1 MFTDEASLSSLQRLK
16 LRLSGHTQIGYAK
29 KAEWKERVPVFAF
42 HCETHG
48 IVSNTPMGHM
58 QRLICP
64 QCFLDE
70 AASSREAHACDQMQL
85 DAFKD
90 VSLVEGC

>member
-16 LRLSGHTQIGYAK
+16 IRLSGHTRVGYSK
-29 KAEWKERVPVFAF
+29 KAGWKERVPVFAF

-48 IVSNTPMGHM
+48 IVCNTPQGHM

-64 QCFLDE
+64 QCFKE
-70 AASSREAHACDQMQL
+70 EIASTCNAYTRDQMQL
-85 DAFKD
+85 NALPDA
-90 VSLVEGC
+90 SLVQGY

>member
-1 MFTDEASLSSLQRLK
+1 MFTDEDGLSSLQRLK
-16 LRLSGHTQIGYAK
+16 LRLSGHIQVGHTKRAG
-29 KAEWKERVPVFAF
+29 WKERVPVFAF

-64 QCFLDE
+64 RCFHEEIASTLDAHARDQMLLDE
-70 AASSREAHACDQMQL
+70 IHTA
-85 DAFKD
+85 
-90 VSLVEGC
+90 SLVEEY